1 MAKTPQKRFRGN
13 LRYRSLGGIIM
24 IEQLDL
30 FYATAMQEEK
40 PTEKELQ
47 EKFDKK
53 DQVKPL
59 TQRQKDLYN
68 LIAYNS
74 LVEHRKTTQREI
86 CDIIIEYEWKET
98 SESTHDHCSAIW
110 TDICKINLSHEKDQ
124 VIISDNFEYWI
135 GNKEETK
142 AFIDKLWSDLE
153 PRLKRYWAYLKKIR
167 RNGQGQMYDEETNT
181 IDLDIRR
188 FIESYGKA
196 RID

>member
-1 MAKTPQKRFRGN
+1 
-13 LRYRSLGGIIM
+13 M

-30 FYATAMQEEK
+30 FFATAMQEEPK
-40 PTEKELQ
+40 LTEKDLQ

-53 DQVKPL
+53 NEETKPL

-86 CDIIIEYEWKET
+86 CDIITEYEWKEK
-98 SESTHDHCSAIW
+98 SGSTHDHCSAIW
-110 TDICKINLSHEKDQ
+110 TDVCKINLSHEKDQ

-135 GNKEETK
+135 GNEEETK
-142 AFIDKLWSDLE
+142 AFLDKLWSDLE
-153 PRLKRYWAYLKKIR
+153 PRLKRYWAYLKKTR

-188 FIESYGKA
+188 FIESYGKEE
-196 RID
+196 IQ

>member
-142 AFIDKLWSDLE
+142 AFLDKLWSDLE